1 MTQSLAFWDI
11 LPRSCAYSGPVASS
25 AAALITVPIVSE
37 IQRIVHPPCDVVI
50 RVVHQREQ
58 AQSKP
63 GLAAHPCLGKN
74 LRQRV
79 TASARS
85 EQLFLLVDG
94 ISLRRNASPPLT
106 ARALEAGNPTIVC
119 PRHLASIAIRA
130 RMVP

>member
-58 AQSKP
+58 AQSRP

-79 TASARS
+79 TAPARRKQFAFARRRYKPAKKR
-85 EQLFLLVDG
+85 EP
-94 ISLRRNASPPLT
+94 SLNGS
-106 ARALEAGNPTIVC
+106 C
-119 PRHLASIAIRA
+119 P
-130 RMVP
+130 